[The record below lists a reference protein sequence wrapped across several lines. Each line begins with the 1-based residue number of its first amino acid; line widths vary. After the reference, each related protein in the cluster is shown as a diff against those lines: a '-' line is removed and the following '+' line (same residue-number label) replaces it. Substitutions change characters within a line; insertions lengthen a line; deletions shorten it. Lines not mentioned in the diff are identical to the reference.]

1 MTPLELQAIRDR
13 LSYSQKVRKDLPHKV
28 TVTYNACVLSD
39 IAALLAEVE
48 RLNRMVDKMKSE
60 ACPPILCMDGIKCS
74 DCWENWL
81 TTVCDEMR
89 ELEEQHG

>member
-48 RLNRMVDKMKSE
+48 RLKCCGNCRHWYQELNQCVEPEFIKQYGDSGNWSDRTDTCDK
-60 ACPPILCMDGIKCS
+60 
-74 DCWENWL
+74 WE
-81 TTVCDEMR
+81 R
-89 ELEEQHG
+89 E